1 MNISN
6 YTFGLRGHDIG
17 DDFPSMC
24 TNGVENHITS
34 LQFAMAKTV
43 KTIDFDAVGFDRA
56 VADDIHRKLCECGFS
71 VPVLG
76 CYINPIDADEE
87 RLERSLRRF
96 EAFIRYAKV
105 FHAGVV
111 GTETGVTVGPDDPVY
126 WENYRLFIRNLARLV
141 EVAESCEVNIGIEP
155 VCTGTVC
162 SPQIMR
168 RVIDDIGSD
177 RVKVILD
184 LSNLLTAEMIP
195 SQRKILDDS
204 FELLGDRIWAL
215 HLKDFAV
222 SDGKKRF
229 APPTKGLMDI
239 PYLFEQMSFM
249 ERKPDVILDNLPL
262 ELYAQAVKDL
272 AELI

>member
-43 KTIDFDAVGFDRA
+43 KNIDFDAVGFDRA
-56 VADDIHRKLCECGFS
+56 VADDTHTKLCECGFS

-96 EAFIRYAKV
+96 EAFIQYAQV
-105 FHAGVV
+105 FGAGVV
-111 GTETGVTVGPDDPVY
+111 GTETGVTVGPDSPVY

-141 EVAESCEVNIGIEP
+141 EVAESCDVNIGIEP
-155 VCTGTVC
+155 VCSGTVC

-168 RVIDDIGSD
+168 RVIDDIRSD
-177 RVKVILD
+177 KVKVILD
-184 LSNLLTAEMIP
+184 LSNLLTVEAIP

-204 FELLGDRIWAL
+204 FELLGDRIWAV

-222 SDGKKRF
+222 SEGKKQF

-262 ELYAQAVKDL
+262 ELYAEAVKDL

>member
-24 TNGVENHITS
+24 TNGVENHVTS

-76 CYINPIDADEE
+76 CYINPIDANEE
-87 RLERSLRRF
+87 RLECSLRRF
-96 EAFIRYAKV
+96 EAFIRYAQV

-111 GTETGVTVGPDDPVY
+111 GTETGVTVGPDSPVY

-141 EVAESCEVNIGIEP
+141 EVAEECDVNIAIEP
-155 VCTGTVC
+155 VFGGTVC

-168 RVIDDIGSD
+168 RVIDDIGSNK
-177 RVKVILD
+177 VKVILD

-195 SQRKILDDS
+195 LQRKILDDS
-204 FELLGDRIWAL
+204 FELLGDRIWAV

-249 ERKPDVILDNLPL
+249 ERKTDVILDELPL

-272 AELI
+272 ATLV